1 MINPVVFA
9 THLARAVDLFRDP
22 AKKDEQKREFRTLVG
37 MLKEGD
43 VGVRIRNN
51 RLEVNGEAVTA
62 PEFQPLVQRMTLH
75 GVTELTVPRDA
86 PVAHLFELLRALAE
100 QPGGPSDI
108 VSRLQSSGAYR
119 VSVVMAAMDLAE
131 EAPAPQGTAPA
142 APTSGRDMGTRG
154 VLRGEPVKDIRS
166 SPVAGAEGVEHVEQN
181 LAPPSVA
188 LPSPEAAT
196 PSDEVVPRE
205 SRQGRSPGL
214 PSSHVEPNAP
224 SSLPT
229 LPPPPPPPPP
239 PPQAPAQVRRA
250 PSPTPP
256 AFPKPPLPE
265 EEVPKDATQPEISRA
280 AASSHFALR
289 EALSSDT
296 ADLLA
301 QLDQNPQSAQI
312 GETLTVLNRQV
323 ESVLRQGKIEQA
335 MQIVHTI
342 VRIEQRVEDP
352 ALRRQYGI
360 ALRRMITRQ
369 MLDGLSKMVQVPHL
383 EDAASMV
390 LQRAGPDGVEVLL
403 DLLTTSN
410 TVNERR
416 GVFNALTQMKE
427 GQDQLIHMLG
437 HPQWFVVRN
446 VADLVGELGLEAA
459 VPALTKQLDHTD
471 ERVRRQVALAL
482 AKIGT
487 RSAAEPLRRVLRD
500 ISPEVRRQAA
510 LGVGGRKASALAMPL
525 VVALEEEKDPEVV
538 RELIFAL
545 GRIGSP
551 DAVQALIKLAQP
563 AGKFFGR
570 KPSGLRITAVEALRV
585 AGTPAALGTLQSLVN
600 DSDKQVRAAALQALN
615 ELNIKK
621 A

>member
-108 VSRLQSSGAYR
+108 VSRLQTSGAYR
-119 VSVVMAAMDLAE
+119 VSVVMAAMDLAAD
-131 EAPAPQGTAPA
+131 EAPAPQGTAPEG
-142 APTSGRDMGTRG
+142 PTSGRDLGTRG

-166 SPVAGAEGVEHVEQN
+166 TPVAGAEGVEHVEQN
-181 LAPPSVA
+181 LAPPSEA

-239 PPQAPAQVRRA
+239 PPQAPAQGRR
-250 PSPTPP
+250 S
-256 AFPKPPLPE
+256 PPLPE
-265 EEVPKDATQPEISRA
+265 EEVSKDATQPEITRA
-280 AASSHFALR
+280 AASPHFALR

-352 ALRRQYGI
+352 AVRRQYGI

-500 ISPEVRRQAA
+500 ISADVRRQAA

-585 AGTPAALGTLQSLVN
+585 AGTPAALGTLQSLAN